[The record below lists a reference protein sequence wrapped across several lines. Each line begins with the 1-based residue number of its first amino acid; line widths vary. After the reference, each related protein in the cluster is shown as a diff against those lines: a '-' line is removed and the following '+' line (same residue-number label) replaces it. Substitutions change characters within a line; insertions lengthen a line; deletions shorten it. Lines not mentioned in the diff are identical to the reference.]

1 MWKFIVD
8 VVHDFVSSLQ
18 PDVGRGFLH
27 ISNVFLS
34 YLPWKCSQPG
44 ICSLLI
50 WFYLCMSRVSE
61 SRERRWREWNV
72 KKKNLFTFWHSYN
85 TCINVI
91 NFNADLGSNFLLKVL
106 VISLQKKPANHDL
119 YAFRRTKT
127 PKWSGEPNDLKVV
140 LGEQKF
146 FSDSLCMRSSL
157 TMVMVE
163 WPTIHMLKHIDTDL
177 VKLFG

>member
-1 MWKFIVD
+1 MIVFHTYPEN
-8 VVHDFVSSLQ
+8 VHSLAYAVYWFDFTCVWAGCLKVASIASAAQ
-18 PDVGRGFLH
+18 RM
-27 ISNVFLS
+27 
-34 YLPWKCSQPG
+34 KC
-44 ICSLLI
+44 
-50 WFYLCMSRVSE
+50 
-61 SRERRWREWNV
+61 

-106 VISLQKKPANHDL
+106 VISLQKKPANHVL

-140 LGEQKF
+140 LGEQNF